1 MKNIYIDSNFH
12 CHTTNTGGIYREVE
26 TDFFD
31 GKCDD
36 FVSGYCYDDSKGYP
50 AIYSWK
56 PYSELAAVQQEYE
69 RQLLA
74 DYESALSEIETA
86 LGV

>member
-1 MKNIYIDSNFH
+1 MIIYTDSECK
-12 CHTTNTGGIYREVE
+12 CHTVNNGNMNAIE

-31 GKCDD
+31 GKCST
-36 FVSGYCYDDSKGYP
+36 FIEGYCYDYSKGYVH
-50 AIYSWK
+50 IYPWK
-56 PYSELAAVQQEYE
+56 PYSELAAAQQEYE